1 LAGRTIPTQVGG
13 QGFTYIR
20 RQRHPVVKQPL
31 ASNENFAG
39 SPVDVL
45 ELESDHLTGAKTKTG
60 E

>member
-1 LAGRTIPTQVGG
+1 VEQS
-13 QGFTYIR
+13 
-20 RQRHPVVKQPL
+20 L

-39 SPVDVL
+39 SPVDIL